1 MNALM
6 TSVTSPTEPSH
17 LIGLERR
24 SDRRYELAL
33 TVRWRLIRRRRVLDS
48 GTGTT
53 VDVSSGGLLLETC
66 RELATGLMIELS
78 IAWPVL
84 LHNVAPLQLVVVG
97 RVVRAQGRRVAVR
110 MVQHEFRTAGVSL
123 ARRKGP
129 ELMPRSPLSGAS
141 TTPSR
146 VF

>member
-6 TSVTSPTEPSH
+6 TSVTSPTERSH
-17 LIGLERR
+17 RLGLERR

-33 TVRWRLIRRRRVLDS
+33 TVRWRLIRRRRVLDC

-53 VDVSSGGLLLETC
+53 VDVSSGGLLLETD
-66 RELATGLMIELS
+66 RELSTGLMIELS
-78 IAWPVL
+78 IVWPVL
-84 LHNVAPLQLVVVG
+84 LYNVAPLQLVVAG

-110 MVQHEFRTAGVSL
+110 MVQHEFRTAGVSH
-123 ARRKGP
+123 ARRSSP
-129 ELMPRSPLSGAS
+129 QLMPRSPLSAGS
-141 TTPSR
+141 TPPSR

>member
-1 MNALM
+1 M
-6 TSVTSPTEPSH
+6 
-17 LIGLERR
+17 
-24 SDRRYELAL
+24 
-33 TVRWRLIRRRRVLDS
+33 DS

-53 VDVSSGGLLLETC
+53 VDVSSGGLLLEIGQ
-66 RELATGLMIELS
+66 ELAPGVMIELS

-84 LHNVAPLQLVVVG
+84 LHNVAPLQLVVAG

-110 MVQHEFRTAGVSL
+110 MIQHEFRTAGVSL
-123 ARRKGP
+123 AGRSGP
-129 ELMPRSPLSGAS
+129 ELMPRSPLSAAR